1 MVKPKRRVAR
11 VIEEIEACV
20 SADDVVAADV
30 HAQTGSS
37 EFHACLERGGIR
49 VVGDEVSDKGVGG
62 LRGGVGVDAAPDAA
76 GVVAQAVGLRVWELF
91 FGGGGTVP
99 KLTVHLAWGV
109 NMGVNGRKT
118 GKAYFFSGPSIMQP
132 PL

>member
-76 GVVAQAVGLRVWELF
+76 GVVA
-91 FGGGGTVP
+91 
-99 KLTVHLAWGV
+99 
-109 NMGVNGRKT
+109 
-118 GKAYFFSGPSIMQP
+118 
-132 PL
+132 

>member
-20 SADDVVAADV
+20 SADV
-30 HAQTGSS
+30 HAQTGPS

-91 FGGGGTVP
+91 FGGGGTGP
-99 KLTVHLAWGV
+99 KLTVHLELAV
-109 NMGVNGRKT
+109 NMGVNG
-118 GKAYFFSGPSIMQP
+118 KAYFLSGPSIMQP